1 MMRIRILIPYFGRWP
16 HWMPF
21 FVASCRANPD
31 INWLLFSDC
40 GELPDAP
47 DNVQVRAIDFADY
60 CRLVGARLGISFAP
74 DSPYKLCDLKPAL
87 GFIHAEDLDGY
98 DFWGFS
104 DIDLVY
110 GQLRRYFT
118 DQRLARYELLSTHE
132 RRISGHFCLL
142 RNNKHMREAFRA
154 VEGWQS
160 LMASPQHQA
169 FDEAAFS
176 RLFIRRKNWPDGLRW
191 LLDLTNSWRRC
202 SEFAEAYSTPNGR
215 IAWLDGGFDFPRRWF
230 WKNGVLRTD
239 RGDEREFPYF
249 HFIAW
254 KTTWPSA
261 LPEGGEDWAL
271 SPCWS
276 VSASGFHKD

>member
-31 INWLLFSDC
+31 IDWLLFSDC
-40 GELPDAP
+40 GELPGAP
-47 DNVQVRAIDFADY
+47 DNLEVRAISFADY
-60 CRLVGARLGISFAP
+60 CQQAGAKLEIAFAP
-74 DSPYKLCDLKPAL
+74 ESPYKLCDLKPAL
-87 GFIHAEDLDGY
+87 GFIHADELEGY

-132 RRISGHFCLL
+132 RRVSGHFCLL
-142 RNNKHMREAFRA
+142 RNNARMREAFRS
-154 VEGWQS
+154 VEGWRR
-160 LMASPQHQA
+160 LLANPRHQA
-169 FDEAAFS
+169 FDEVAFS
-176 RLFIRRKNWPDGLRW
+176 RLFIRRKNWPAGLRR
-191 LLDLTNSWRRC
+191 LLDAANPWRRR

-215 IAWLDGGFDFPRRWF
+215 IAWVDGSFDFPQRWF
-230 WKNGVLRTD
+230 WDNGVMRTD

-254 KTTWPSA
+254 KTGWHAA
-261 LPEGGEDWAL
+261 LPEQGADWAL
-271 SPCWS
+271 GSRWS
-276 VSASGFHKD
+276 ISATGFHKD